1 MIKKKYI
8 KSIQFIISF
17 SLIIAGL
24 SQASLRSL
32 AKSPTF
38 SRTEEEWAKLRD
50 MNLDY
55 EEIDG
60 LVTEYNATVQTNQ
73 ANMQQFTRD
82 YGRKNLEVSQ
92 SYRDMAQKIEDSL
105 TEPEPDS
112 MTYVPMMASIAQSR
126 ATINNLK
133 NSADT
138 TLEDYEVQYFT
149 YESAR
154 LSLVQNTKALMIS
167 YYSKDVSKEA
177 LQKAVEVAE
186 LNLANA
192 QARVAVGMATN
203 LDVLSAKEAV
213 IKANK
218 ELNDQSN
225 AALADRD
232 KLLIMTGFKTD
243 SQANIGLVPVLSEE
257 ELQNIDKI
265 NVEEDI
271 KKAVEENYALKID
284 KRKLGNAKSDT
295 QIKSLNSTI
304 SSGTENIKANVQT
317 LHKNL
322 VNAKD
327 KLNLLKAELELSSK
341 DLETIRQ
348 KKNLG
353 MATQLEVANK
363 ELENIKKNTEKKQAE
378 LALRLA
384 LENYNSAVNG
394 LASVGQ

>member
-1 MIKKKYI
+1 MAPL
-8 KSIQFIISF
+8 KSY
-17 SLIIAGL
+17 
-24 SQASLRSL
+24 

-60 LVTEYNATVQTNQ
+60 LVTEYNATVQANQ

-82 YGRKNLEVSQ
+82 YGRKNSEVSQ
-92 SYRDMAQKIEDSL
+92 NYKDMAEKIEDSL
-105 TEPEPDS
+105 TEPDPDS

-126 ATINNLK
+126 ATISNLK

-192 QARVAVGMATN
+192 QARLAVGMATN

-218 ELNDQSN
+218 TLSDQSN

-257 ELQNIDKI
+257 ELQSIDKI

-271 KKAVEENYALKID
+271 KKALEENYALKID

-317 LHKNL
+317 LYNNL

>member
-8 KSIQFIISF
+8 KSIKFIISF

-24 SQASLRSL
+24 SPATLRSL

-60 LVTEYNATVQTNQ
+60 LVTEYNATVQANQ

-82 YGRKNLEVSQ
+82 YGRNNSQVSQ
-92 SYRDMAQKIEDSL
+92 SYRDMAQKIEESL

-167 YYSKDVSKEA
+167 YYTKDMSKEA
-177 LQKAVEVAE
+177 LQKSVEVAE

-203 LDVLSAKEAV
+203 LDILSAKEAV

-225 AALADRD
+225 AALADKD

-265 NVEEDI
+265 NIEEDI
-271 KKAVEENYALKID
+271 KKALEENYTLKIN
-284 KRKLGNAKSDT
+284 KRKLLNAKSDT
-295 QIKSLNSTI
+295 QIKSLNSSI
-304 SSGTENIKANVQT
+304 NSNTENIKANVRT

-322 VNAKD
+322 LNAKD
-327 KLNLLKAELELSSK
+327 KLNLLKAELELSGK
-341 DLETIRQ
+341 ELETVRQ

-353 MATQLEVANK
+353 MSTQLEVANK

-394 LASVGQ
+394 LASAGQ

>member
-1 MIKKKYI
+1 MVKKRYI

-24 SQASLRSL
+24 SLAPLRSL

-82 YGRKNLEVSQ
+82 YGRKNSQVSQ
-92 SYRDMAQKIEDSL
+92 SYRDMAQKIEDNL
-105 TEPEPDS
+105 TEPDPDS

-126 ATINNLK
+126 ATISNLK

-218 ELNDQSN
+218 TLSDQSN

-271 KKAVEENYALKID
+271 KKAVEENYALKIN

>member
-8 KSIQFIISF
+8 KSIKFIISF

-24 SQASLRSL
+24 SPATLRSL

-60 LVTEYNATVQTNQ
+60 LVTEYNATVQANQ

-82 YGRKNLEVSQ
+82 YGRNNSQVSQ
-92 SYRDMAQKIEDSL
+92 SYKDMAQKIEESL

-167 YYSKDVSKEA
+167 YYTKDMSKEA
-177 LQKAVEVAE
+177 LQKSVEVAE

-203 LDVLSAKEAV
+203 LDILSAKEAV

-225 AALADRD
+225 AASADRD

-243 SQANIGLVPVLSEE
+243 SQADIGLVPVLSEE

-265 NVEEDI
+265 NIEEDI
-271 KKAVEENYALKID
+271 KKALEENYTLKIN
-284 KRKLGNAKSDT
+284 KRKLLNAKSDT
-295 QIKSLNSTI
+295 QIKSLNSSI
-304 SSGTENIKANVQT
+304 NSNTENIKANVRT

-322 VNAKD
+322 LNAKD
-327 KLNLLKAELELSSK
+327 KLNLLKAELELSGK
-341 DLETIRQ
+341 ELETVRQ

-353 MATQLEVANK
+353 MSTQLEVANK

-394 LASVGQ
+394 LASAGQ

>member
-1 MIKKKYI
+1 MVKKRYI
-8 KSIQFIISF
+8 KNIQFIISF

-24 SQASLRSL
+24 SLAPLRSL

-82 YGRKNLEVSQ
+82 YGRKNSQVSQ
-92 SYRDMAQKIEDSL
+92 SYRDMAEKIEDSL
-105 TEPEPDS
+105 TEPDPDS

-126 ATINNLK
+126 ATISNLK

-167 YYSKDVSKEA
+167 YYNKDVSKEA

-192 QARVAVGMATN
+192 QARLAVGMATN

-218 ELNDQSN
+218 TLSDQSN
-225 AALADRD
+225 AALVDRD

-271 KKAVEENYALKID
+271 KKAVEENYAVKIN

-317 LHKNL
+317 LYKNL

>member
-1 MIKKKYI
+1 MVKKRYI
-8 KSIQFIISF
+8 KNIQFIISL

-24 SQASLRSL
+24 SLAPLRSL

-82 YGRKNLEVSQ
+82 YGRKNSQVSQ
-92 SYRDMAQKIEDSL
+92 SYRDMAEKIEDSL
-105 TEPEPDS
+105 TEPDPDS

-126 ATINNLK
+126 TTISNLK

-186 LNLANA
+186 LNLANT
-192 QARVAVGMATN
+192 QARLAVGMATN

-218 ELNDQSN
+218 TLSDQSN

-271 KKAVEENYALKID
+271 KKAVEENYALKIN

-348 KKNLG
+348 KNNLG

>member
-82 YGRKNLEVSQ
+82 YGRKNSQVSQ

-126 ATINNLK
+126 ATISNLK

-192 QARVAVGMATN
+192 QARLAVGMATN

-213 IKANK
+213 NKANK
-218 ELNDQSN
+218 TLSDQSN

-271 KKAVEENYALKID
+271 KKAVEENYALKIN

>member
-1 MIKKKYI
+1 MVKKRYI
-8 KSIQFIISF
+8 KSIQFIISL

-24 SQASLRSL
+24 SLAPLRSL

-82 YGRKNLEVSQ
+82 YGRKNSQVSQ
-92 SYRDMAQKIEDSL
+92 SYRDMAEKIEDSL
-105 TEPEPDS
+105 TEPDPDS

-126 ATINNLK
+126 ATISNLK

-167 YYSKDVSKEA
+167 YYNKDVSKEA

-186 LNLANA
+186 LNLANT
-192 QARVAVGMATN
+192 QARLSVGMATN

-225 AALADRD
+225 AASADRD

-243 SQANIGLVPVLSEE
+243 SQANIGFVPVLSEE

-271 KKAVEENYALKID
+271 KKAVEENYALKIN
-284 KRKLGNAKSDT
+284 KRKLGNANSDT

-317 LHKNL
+317 LYKNL

-327 KLNLLKAELELSSK
+327 KLSLLKAELELSGK
-341 DLETIRQ
+341 DLDTLRQ

-363 ELENIKKNTEKKQAE
+363 ELENIKKNTEKEQAE

>member
-82 YGRKNLEVSQ
+82 YGRKNSQVSQ
-92 SYRDMAQKIEDSL
+92 SYRDMAEKIEDSL

-218 ELNDQSN
+218 TLSDQSN

-271 KKAVEENYALKID
+271 KKAVEENYALKIN

>member
-24 SQASLRSL
+24 SQASLSSL

-50 MNLDY
+50 MNLGY

-82 YGRKNLEVSQ
+82 YGRKNVEVSQ

-218 ELNDQSN
+218 TLSDQSN

-257 ELQNIDKI
+257 ELQSIDKI

-271 KKAVEENYALKID
+271 KKALEENYALKIN

-322 VNAKD
+322 LNAKD
-327 KLNLLKAELELSSK
+327 KLNLLKAELELSGR

>member
-24 SQASLRSL
+24 SLAPLRSL

-82 YGRKNLEVSQ
+82 YGRKNSQVSQ
-92 SYRDMAQKIEDSL
+92 NYRDMAQKIEDSL

-126 ATINNLK
+126 ATISNLK

-192 QARVAVGMATN
+192 QARLAVGMATN

-218 ELNDQSN
+218 TLSDQSN

-271 KKAVEENYALKID
+271 KKAVEENYALKIN

-317 LHKNL
+317 LYKNL

>member
-1 MIKKKYI
+1 MVKKRYI

-24 SQASLRSL
+24 SLAPLRSL

-82 YGRKNLEVSQ
+82 YGRKNSQVSQ
-92 SYRDMAQKIEDSL
+92 SYRDMAEKIEDSL

-218 ELNDQSN
+218 TLSDQSN

-265 NVEEDI
+265 NLEEDI
-271 KKAVEENYALKID
+271 KKAVEENYALKIN

>member
-24 SQASLRSL
+24 SQASLSSL

-82 YGRKNLEVSQ
+82 YGRKNSEVSQ
-92 SYRDMAQKIEDSL
+92 NYKDMAEKIEDSL
-105 TEPEPDS
+105 TEPDPDS

-126 ATINNLK
+126 ATISNLK

-167 YYSKDVSKEA
+167 YYSKAMSKDA
-177 LQKAVEVAE
+177 LQKAIEVAE

-192 QARVAVGMATN
+192 QARLSVGMATN

-225 AALADRD
+225 AASADRD

-271 KKAVEENYALKID
+271 KKAVEENYALKIN

-317 LHKNL
+317 LYKNL

-327 KLNLLKAELELSSK
+327 KLNLLKAELELSGK

-384 LENYNSAVNG
+384 LENYNSAING

>member
-82 YGRKNLEVSQ
+82 YGRKNSQVSQ
-92 SYRDMAQKIEDSL
+92 SYRDMAEKIEDSL

-112 MTYVPMMASIAQSR
+112 MAYVPMMASIAQSR

-218 ELNDQSN
+218 TLSDQSN

-265 NVEEDI
+265 NLEEDI
-271 KKAVEENYALKID
+271 KKAVEENYALKIN

>member
-1 MIKKKYI
+1 MVKKRYI
-8 KSIQFIISF
+8 KSIQFIISL

-24 SQASLRSL
+24 SQAPLRSL

-60 LVTEYNATVQTNQ
+60 LVTEYNATVQANQ

-82 YGRKNLEVSQ
+82 YGRKNSQVSQ
-92 SYRDMAQKIEDSL
+92 GYRDMAEKIEDSL
-105 TEPEPDS
+105 TEPDPDS

-126 ATINNLK
+126 ATISNLK

-192 QARVAVGMATN
+192 QARLAVGMATN

-218 ELNDQSN
+218 TLSDQSN

-271 KKAVEENYALKID
+271 KKAVEENYALKIN

-317 LHKNL
+317 LYKNL

-327 KLNLLKAELELSSK
+327 KLNLLKAELELSGK

>member
-24 SQASLRSL
+24 SPATLRSL

-60 LVTEYNATVQTNQ
+60 LVTEYNATVQANQ

-82 YGRKNLEVSQ
+82 YGRNNSQVSQ
-92 SYRDMAQKIEDSL
+92 SYRDMAQKIEESL

-167 YYSKDVSKEA
+167 YYTKDMSKEA
-177 LQKAVEVAE
+177 LQKSVEVAE

-203 LDVLSAKEAV
+203 LDILSAKEAV

-225 AALADRD
+225 AALADKD

-265 NVEEDI
+265 NIEEDI
-271 KKAVEENYALKID
+271 KKALEENYTLKIN
-284 KRKLGNAKSDT
+284 KRKLVNAKSDT
-295 QIKSLNSTI
+295 QIKSLNSSI
-304 SSGTENIKANVQT
+304 NSNTENIKANVRT

-322 VNAKD
+322 LNAKD
-327 KLNLLKAELELSSK
+327 KLNLLKAELELSGK
-341 DLETIRQ
+341 DLETVRQ

-363 ELENIKKNTEKKQAE
+363 ELDNIKKNTEKKQAE

-394 LASVGQ
+394 LASAGQ

>member
-1 MIKKKYI
+1 MVKKRYI
-8 KSIQFIISF
+8 KSIQFIISL

-24 SQASLRSL
+24 SMTPLKSY

-50 MNLDY
+50 MNIDY

-82 YGRKNLEVSQ
+82 YGRKNSQVSQ
-92 SYRDMAQKIEDSL
+92 GYRDMAEKIEDSL

-126 ATINNLK
+126 ATISNLK

-192 QARVAVGMATN
+192 QARLSVGMATN

-218 ELNDQSN
+218 TLSDQSN

-265 NVEEDI
+265 NLEEDI
-271 KKAVEENYALKID
+271 KKALEENYALKIN

-317 LHKNL
+317 LYKNL

>member
-82 YGRKNLEVSQ
+82 YGRKNSQVSQ
-92 SYRDMAQKIEDSL
+92 SYRDMAEKIEDSL

-218 ELNDQSN
+218 TLSDQIN

-271 KKAVEENYALKID
+271 KKAVEENYALKIN

>member
-192 QARVAVGMATN
+192 QARLAVGMATN

-218 ELNDQSN
+218 TLSDQSN

-271 KKAVEENYALKID
+271 KKAVEENYALKIN

-304 SSGTENIKANVQT
+304 SSGSENIKANVQT
-317 LHKNL
+317 LYKNL

-327 KLNLLKAELELSSK
+327 KLNLLNAELELSGK

-363 ELENIKKNTEKKQAE
+363 ELENIKKNTKKKQAE

>member
-82 YGRKNLEVSQ
+82 YGRKNSQVSQ
-92 SYRDMAQKIEDSL
+92 SYRDMAEKIEDSL

-167 YYSKDVSKEA
+167 YYSKDVAKEA

-192 QARVAVGMATN
+192 QARLSVGMATN

-218 ELNDQSN
+218 TLSDQNN

-271 KKAVEENYALKID
+271 KKAVEENYALKIN

-317 LHKNL
+317 LYKNL

-327 KLNLLKAELELSSK
+327 KLNLLKEELELSGK

>member
-1 MIKKKYI
+1 
-8 KSIQFIISF
+8 
-17 SLIIAGL
+17 
-24 SQASLRSL
+24 
-32 AKSPTF
+32 
-38 SRTEEEWAKLRD
+38 
-50 MNLDY
+50 
-55 EEIDG
+55 
-60 LVTEYNATVQTNQ
+60 
-73 ANMQQFTRD
+73 MQQFTRD
-82 YGRKNLEVSQ
+82 YGRKNSQVSQ
-92 SYRDMAQKIEDSL
+92 SYRDMAEKIEDSL

-218 ELNDQSN
+218 TLSDQSN

-257 ELQNIDKI
+257 ELQ
-265 NVEEDI
+265 DI
-271 KKAVEENYALKID
+271 KKAVEENYALKIN

>member
-1 MIKKKYI
+1 MVKKRYI

-24 SQASLRSL
+24 SLAPLRSL

-60 LVTEYNATVQTNQ
+60 LVTEYNATVQANQ

-82 YGRKNLEVSQ
+82 YGRNNSQVSQ
-92 SYRDMAQKIEDSL
+92 SYKDMAQKIEDSL

-126 ATINNLK
+126 ATISNLK

-167 YYSKDVSKEA
+167 YYSKAMSKDA

-225 AALADRD
+225 AASADRD

-243 SQANIGLVPVLSEE
+243 SQANIGFVPVLSEE

-271 KKAVEENYALKID
+271 KKAVEENYALKIN

-327 KLNLLKAELELSSK
+327 KLNLLKAELELSGK

-363 ELENIKKNTEKKQAE
+363 ELENIKKNTEKEQAE

>member
-82 YGRKNLEVSQ
+82 YGRKNVEVSQ

-177 LQKAVEVAE
+177 LQKSVEVAE

-257 ELQNIDKI
+257 ELQSIDKI

-317 LHKNL
+317 LYKNL
-322 VNAKD
+322 LNAKD
-327 KLNLLKAELELSSK
+327 KLNLLKAELELSGR

>member
-24 SQASLRSL
+24 SQASLSSL

-82 YGRKNLEVSQ
+82 YGRKNVEVSQ

-167 YYSKDVSKEA
+167 YYSKAMSKDA
-177 LQKAVEVAE
+177 LQKAIEVAE

-218 ELNDQSN
+218 TLSDQSN

-271 KKAVEENYALKID
+271 KKAVEENYALKIN

-322 VNAKD
+322 LNAKD

>member
-82 YGRKNLEVSQ
+82 YGRKNSQVSQ
-92 SYRDMAQKIEDSL
+92 SYRDMAEKIEDSL

-126 ATINNLK
+126 ATISNLK

-218 ELNDQSN
+218 TLSDQSN

-271 KKAVEENYALKID
+271 KKAVEENYALKIN

>member
-8 KSIQFIISF
+8 KSIKFIISF

-24 SQASLRSL
+24 SQAPLRSL

-82 YGRKNLEVSQ
+82 YGRKNSQVSQ
-92 SYRDMAQKIEDSL
+92 SYRDMAEKIEDSL
-105 TEPEPDS
+105 TEPDPDS

-126 ATINNLK
+126 ATISNLK

-218 ELNDQSN
+218 TLSDQSN

-271 KKAVEENYALKID
+271 KKALEENYALKIN

-317 LHKNL
+317 LYKNL
-322 VNAKD
+322 LNAKD

-363 ELENIKKNTEKKQAE
+363 ELENIKKNTEKEQAE

>member
-92 SYRDMAQKIEDSL
+92 SYRDMAEKIEDSL

-218 ELNDQSN
+218 TLSDQSN

-271 KKAVEENYALKID
+271 KKALEENYALKIN

-384 LENYNSAVNG
+384 LENYNSAING

>member
-1 MIKKKYI
+1 MVKKRYI
-8 KSIQFIISF
+8 KSIQFIISL

-82 YGRKNLEVSQ
+82 YGRKNSQVSQ
-92 SYRDMAQKIEDSL
+92 SYRDMAEKIEDSL

-218 ELNDQSN
+218 TLSDQSN

-271 KKAVEENYALKID
+271 KKALEENYALKIN

>member
-1 MIKKKYI
+1 MVKKRYI
-8 KSIQFIISF
+8 KNIQFIISF

-82 YGRKNLEVSQ
+82 YGRKNSQVSQ
-92 SYRDMAQKIEDSL
+92 SYRDMAEKIEDSL
-105 TEPEPDS
+105 TEPDPDS

-126 ATINNLK
+126 ATISNLK

-192 QARVAVGMATN
+192 QARLSVGMATN

-218 ELNDQSN
+218 TLSDQSN

-271 KKAVEENYALKID
+271 KKAVEENYALKIN

>member
-17 SLIIAGL
+17 SLIIVGL
-24 SQASLRSL
+24 SRASLRSL

-82 YGRKNLEVSQ
+82 YGRKNSQVSQ
-92 SYRDMAQKIEDSL
+92 SYRDMAEKIEDSL

-192 QARVAVGMATN
+192 QARLSVGMATN

-218 ELNDQSN
+218 TLSDQSN

-271 KKAVEENYALKID
+271 KKAVEENYALKIN

>member
-8 KSIQFIISF
+8 KSIKFIISF

-24 SQASLRSL
+24 SPATLRSL

-60 LVTEYNATVQTNQ
+60 LVTEYNATVQANQ

-82 YGRKNLEVSQ
+82 YGRNNSQVSQ
-92 SYRDMAQKIEDSL
+92 SYRDMAQKIEESL

-167 YYSKDVSKEA
+167 YYTKDMSKEA
-177 LQKAVEVAE
+177 LQKSVEVAE

-203 LDVLSAKEAV
+203 LDILSAKEAV

-225 AALADRD
+225 AALADKD

-265 NVEEDI
+265 NIEEDI
-271 KKAVEENYALKID
+271 KKALEENYTLKIN
-284 KRKLGNAKSDT
+284 KRKLVNAKSDT
-295 QIKSLNSTI
+295 QIKSLNSSI
-304 SSGTENIKANVQT
+304 NSNTENIKANVRT

-322 VNAKD
+322 LNAKD
-327 KLNLLKAELELSSK
+327 KLNLLKAELELSGK
-341 DLETIRQ
+341 DLETVRQ

-394 LASVGQ
+394 LAFAGQ

>member
-8 KSIQFIISF
+8 KSIKFIISF

-24 SQASLRSL
+24 SPAPLRSL

-60 LVTEYNATVQTNQ
+60 LVTEYNATVQANQ

-82 YGRKNLEVSQ
+82 YGRKNSQVSQ
-92 SYRDMAQKIEDSL
+92 SYKDMAQKIEESL

-167 YYSKDVSKEA
+167 YYTKDMSKEA
-177 LQKAVEVAE
+177 LQKSVEVAE

-203 LDVLSAKEAV
+203 LDILSAKEAV

-225 AALADRD
+225 AASADRD

-257 ELQNIDKI
+257 ELQNIDMI

-271 KKAVEENYALKID
+271 KKALEENYTLKIN
-284 KRKLGNAKSDT
+284 KRKLVNAKSDT
-295 QIKSLNSTI
+295 QIKSLNSSI
-304 SSGTENIKANVQT
+304 NSNTENIKANVRT

-322 VNAKD
+322 LNAKD
-327 KLNLLKAELELSSK
+327 KLNLLKAELELSGK
-341 DLETIRQ
+341 DLETVRQ

-394 LASVGQ
+394 LASAGQ

>member
-8 KSIQFIISF
+8 KSIKFIISF

-24 SQASLRSL
+24 SPATLRSL

-60 LVTEYNATVQTNQ
+60 LVTEYNATVQANQ

-82 YGRKNLEVSQ
+82 YGRKNSQVSQ
-92 SYRDMAQKIEDSL
+92 SYRDMAQKIEESL

-167 YYSKDVSKEA
+167 YYTKDMSKEA
-177 LQKAVEVAE
+177 LQKSVEVAE

-203 LDVLSAKEAV
+203 LDILSAKEAV

-225 AALADRD
+225 AALADKD

-265 NVEEDI
+265 NIEEDI
-271 KKAVEENYALKID
+271 KKALEENYTLKIN
-284 KRKLGNAKSDT
+284 KRKLVNAKSDT
-295 QIKSLNSTI
+295 QIKSLNSSI
-304 SSGTENIKANVQT
+304 NSNTENIKANVRT

-322 VNAKD
+322 LNAKD
-327 KLNLLKAELELSSK
+327 KLNLLKAELELSGK
-341 DLETIRQ
+341 DLETVRQ

-394 LASVGQ
+394 LASAGQ

>member
-82 YGRKNLEVSQ
+82 YGRKNSQVSQ
-92 SYRDMAQKIEDSL
+92 SYRDMAEKIEDSL

-218 ELNDQSN
+218 TLSDQSN

-271 KKAVEENYALKID
+271 KKAVEENYALKIN

-384 LENYNSAVNG
+384 LENYNSAING

>member
-1 MIKKKYI
+1 MVKKRYI
-8 KSIQFIISF
+8 KSIQFIISL

-24 SQASLRSL
+24 SQAPLRSL

-82 YGRKNLEVSQ
+82 YGRKNSQVSQ
-92 SYRDMAQKIEDSL
+92 SYRDMAEKIEDSL
-105 TEPEPDS
+105 TEPDPDS

-126 ATINNLK
+126 ATISNLK

-186 LNLANA
+186 LNLANT
-192 QARVAVGMATN
+192 QARLSVGMATN

-218 ELNDQSN
+218 TLSDQSN
-225 AALADRD
+225 AALVDRD

-271 KKAVEENYALKID
+271 KKAVEENYALKIN

-295 QIKSLNSTI
+295 RIKSLNSTI

>member
-24 SQASLRSL
+24 SQAPLRSL

-82 YGRKNLEVSQ
+82 YGRKNSQVSQ
-92 SYRDMAQKIEDSL
+92 SYRDMAEKIEDSL

-218 ELNDQSN
+218 TLSDQSN
-225 AALADRD
+225 DALADRD

-271 KKAVEENYALKID
+271 KKAVEENYALKIN

>member
-24 SQASLRSL
+24 SQVSLRSL

-82 YGRKNLEVSQ
+82 YGRKNSQVSQ
-92 SYRDMAQKIEDSL
+92 SYRDMAEKIEDSL

-218 ELNDQSN
+218 TLSDQSN

-271 KKAVEENYALKID
+271 KKAVEENYALKIN

>member
-82 YGRKNLEVSQ
+82 YGRKNSQVSQ
-92 SYRDMAQKIEDSL
+92 SYRDMAEKIEDSL
-105 TEPEPDS
+105 TEPDPDS

-126 ATINNLK
+126 ATISNLK

-225 AALADRD
+225 AASADRD

-271 KKAVEENYALKID
+271 KKAVEENYALKIN

-317 LHKNL
+317 LYKNL